1 VFKIQEVK
9 MYRFSILMSLFAA
22 FVVLAGCAST
32 SELSIEDEYS
42 AKPGDGGEMA
52 DFDFGFDISTYRIKP
67 ESAFFSIEN
76 GIPDVFQF
84 DFMAENGVQQN
95 SGFRVQVISTAD
107 VSEAENAR
115 RELTNWLH
123 DEVPQYDAESYL
135 LFRQPFY
142 RLHVGNFRSRAD
154 AIEFSRIVKRKF
166 PDAWVVHDQIDPN
179 NITRK
184 QAVVTD

>member
-1 VFKIQEVK
+1 MF
-9 MYRFSILMSLFAA
+9 RFSILMSLFVA

-42 AKPGDGGEMA
+42 QKPGEGVEMS
-52 DFDFGFDISTYRIKP
+52 DFDFGFDINTYRIKP

-76 GIPDVFQF
+76 GIPETFQV
-84 DFMAENGVQQN
+84 DLLSNNEAQQN

-107 VSEAENAR
+107 VSEAEETR
-115 RELTNWLH
+115 REITNWLH
-123 DEVPQYDAESYL
+123 DEVPQYDVESYL

-142 RLHVGNFRSRAD
+142 RLHLGNFYSRAD

-179 NITRK
+179 KITRK